1 MTIPML
7 PLAAALTE
15 NPTMLDALSYQ
26 AVGLIVVFTALGSIW
41 GLLELM
47 GWIFRA
53 AERRA
58 AAARAAAPVLEQ
70 EPVLLLEPGTHAI
83 SPQVVAVITA
93 AAHECLQA
101 GDRIVSIMPVH
112 LQPNVDVNLLAWSG
126 EGRRQIFASHKLR

>member
-15 NPTMLDALSYQ
+15 NPTLLDAISYQ

-58 AAARAAAPVLEQ
+58 AARVTEPVLEA
-70 EPVLLLEPGTHAI
+70 EPGLLLEPGMDGI

-101 GDRIVSIMPVH
+101 GERIVSIMPVH

>member
-15 NPTMLDALSYQ
+15 KPAWLDAISYQ

-41 GLLELM
+41 GLMELM

-58 AAARAAAPVLEQ
+58 TENVPVAAKAEPAELFV
-70 EPVLLLEPGTHAI
+70 EPVTHAV
-83 SPQVVAVITA
+83 SPQVLAVITA
-93 AAHECLQA
+93 AAHDCLQV
-101 GDRIVSIMPVH
+101 GERIVSITPIEH
-112 LQPNVDVNLLAWSG
+112 LPQGDVNLLAWSS